1 MPNPTPTPITAPPTM
16 AAARVAVVFTDVVLR
31 RLLFGVILVMTA
43 VVLGVA
49 GAAFFTSF
57 EAIRDFAARSGG
69 IRAEHAWLVPLL
81 VDSFIFIASAADL
94 WFTVT
99 GAARSVDGWAQ
110 RTILWSPK
118 LLLALAASGSF
129 ALNIA
134 HAQPTWAARG
144 VAAIPPIA
152 LVLTFEILLAV
163 VRRAA
168 AARIARLS
176 AQQDAGPSEQ
186 QPIAR
191 TATTPTPTAPAAA
204 GSRSAPASSRG
215 ERPTS
220 TSRGSAPGGRGRRTP
235 AAAARVAEV
244 RRLYLEGV
252 TVAEEIARRLELP
265 PSTARRLLTKVKG
278 EGAARPTDDGA
289 SERTPPVAE
298 RPVDERP
305 RPPVGERPAG
315 AHPPQSDR
323 GRHPVDDERS
333 TVRGGAGGR
342 PAEDE
347 RDRQPPERALLALTR
362 EGVAGR

>member
-1 MPNPTPTPITAPPTM
+1 MPDSTPTLTIAPPTT

-31 RLLFGVILVMTA
+31 RFLFGVILVMTA

-57 EAIRDFAARSGG
+57 EAIRDFAERSGG

-81 VDSFIFIASAADL
+81 VDSFIFISSAADL

-99 GAARSVDGWAQ
+99 GTARSVDGWAQ
-110 RTILWSPK
+110 RTIIWSPK

-134 HAQPTWAARG
+134 HAEPTWAARG

-168 AARIARLS
+168 AARLARLS
-176 AQQDAGPSEQ
+176 AQQDGGASEP

-191 TATTPTPTAPAAA
+191 PAAA
-204 GSRSAPASSRG
+204 GARSARTSSHG
-215 ERPTS
+215 ERPVS
-220 TSRGSAPGGRGRRTP
+220 ASRVSGPGGRGRRNP
-235 AAAARVAEV
+235 AAARVAEV
-244 RRLYLEGV
+244 TRLYLEGV

-265 PSTARRLLTKVKG
+265 PSTARRLLTRVKG
-278 EGAARPTDDGA
+278 ELAARSTDDGVG
-289 SERTPPVAE
+289 ERTPTVGE
-298 RPVDERP
+298 RPVDQRP
-305 RPPVGERPAG
+305 RPPDGERLATARPLPPDGERHSVDGARSPVPDGEGERPAEG
-315 AHPPQSDR
+315 
-323 GRHPVDDERS
+323 
-333 TVRGGAGGR
+333 
-342 PAEDE
+342 E
-347 RDRQPPERALLALTR
+347 RDRQPSERVRLALTR
-362 EGVAGR
+362 EVVAGR

>member
-1 MPNPTPTPITAPPTM
+1 MPDPTPTPTIAPPTL

-110 RTILWSPK
+110 RTIIWSPK

-134 HAQPTWAARG
+134 HAEAAWAARG

-168 AARIARLS
+168 AARVGRLS
-176 AQQDAGPSEQ
+176 AQQGGGASE
-186 QPIAR
+186 QPIAV
-191 TATTPTPTAPAAA
+191 TATTPAPAALAAA
-204 GSRSAPASSRG
+204 GARSVRTSSRG
-215 ERPTS
+215 ERPAS
-220 TSRGSAPGGRGRRTP
+220 ASRVSASGGRGRGNP
-235 AAAARVAEV
+235 AAAARAAEV

-278 EGAARPTDDGA
+278 ELAAWPTDDGA
-289 SERTPPVAE
+289 GERTPTIGE

-305 RPPVGERPAG
+305 RPPAGKRPAG
-315 AHPPQSDR
+315 THPLPPDSE
-323 GRHPVDDERS
+323 RHPVDGERPPAPD
-333 TVRGGAGGR
+333 GEGER

-347 RDRQPPERALLALTR
+347 RDGQPPERALLALTR

>member
-1 MPNPTPTPITAPPTM
+1 MPDPTLTPTIAPPTM
-16 AAARVAVVFTDVVLR
+16 MAARVAVVFTDVVLR

-57 EAIRDFAARSGG
+57 EAIRDFAERSGG

-191 TATTPTPTAPAAA
+191 PATTPTPTAPAAT
-204 GSRSAPASSRG
+204 GAPSVRTSSRG
-215 ERPTS
+215 ERPV
-220 TSRGSAPGGRGRRTP
+220 SAPRVSAPSGRGRRNP

-244 RRLYLEGV
+244 RRLYLDGV

-278 EGAARPTDDGA
+278 ELAAQPIDDGA
-289 SERTPPVAE
+289 GERKPRVGE
-298 RPVDERP
+298 RLADERP
-305 RPPVGERPAG
+305 RPLVGERPAT
-315 AHPPQSDR
+315 ARPLPPASEP
-323 GRHPVDDERS
+323 HPVDGERS
-333 TVRGGAGGR
+333 SVPDG
-342 PAEDE
+342 
-347 RDRQPPERALLALTR
+347 
-362 EGVAGR
+362 

>member
-1 MPNPTPTPITAPPTM
+1 MPDPTPTLTAEPTTM

-49 GAAFFTSF
+49 AAAFFTSF
-57 EAIRDFAARSGG
+57 EAIRDFAERSGG

-81 VDSFIFIASAADL
+81 VDSFIFISSAADL

-110 RTILWSPK
+110 RTIIWSPK

-163 VRRAA
+163 IRRAA

-176 AQQDAGPSEQ
+176 AQQDSRASQQ
-186 QPIAR
+186 QPSAR
-191 TATTPTPTAPAAA
+191 TATTPAPAAPAAA
-204 GSRSAPASSRG
+204 SARSAPSSSRG
-215 ERPTS
+215 ERPAS
-220 TSRGSAPGGRGRRTP
+220 ASRVSAPGGRGRRNP

-278 EGAARPTDDGA
+278 ELAARPTDDGA
-289 SERTPPVAE
+289 GERTPTVSE

-305 RPPVGERPAG
+305 RPPDGERPAE
-315 AHPPQSDR
+315 AHPLPPDTE
-323 GRHPVDDERS
+323 RHPVDGERS
-333 TVRGGAGGR
+333 PAPDGDGER

-347 RDRQPPERALLALTR
+347 RDGQPVERALLALTR

>member
-1 MPNPTPTPITAPPTM
+1 MPDSTPTRAIAPPTM
-16 AAARVAVVFTDVVLR
+16 AAARVAVVFSDVVLR
-31 RLLFGVILVMTA
+31 RFLFGVILVMTA
-43 VVLGVA
+43 VVAGVA

-69 IRAEHAWLVPLL
+69 IRANHAWLVPLL
-81 VDSFIFIASAADL
+81 VDSFIFISSAADL

-110 RTILWSPK
+110 RTIIWSPK

-134 HAQPTWAARG
+134 HAESTWAARG

-176 AQQDAGPSEQ
+176 AHKDAGPSEQ
-186 QPIAR
+186 QPSARAATTQASAAFAPAGARSAR
-191 TATTPTPTAPAAA
+191 T
-204 GSRSAPASSRG
+204 SSRG
-215 ERPTS
+215 ERPAS
-220 TSRGSAPGGRGRRTP
+220 TSRVSAPGGRGRPNP
-235 AAAARVAEV
+235 AAVARLAEV
-244 RRLYLEGV
+244 RRLYLEGM

-278 EGAARPTDDGA
+278 ERAAGPTHDGA
-289 SERTPPVAE
+289 GERTPTVGE
-298 RPVDERP
+298 RTEGERP
-305 RPPVGERPAG
+305 RPPDGERRARARPL
-315 AHPPQSDR
+315 PPDSE
-323 GRHPVDDERS
+323 RHPVDPERS
-333 TVRGGAGGR
+333 PAPDGEGER

-347 RDRQPPERALLALTR
+347 RDGQPPVRALLALTR